1 MPIKL
6 TLLLCALALTFP
18 LIVNAGGNAEAR
30 GIKFGSSET
39 IYTGSAGFTISGSTM
54 YRKRYLFQQETRIW
68 ETDDDLEF
76 TAYATTVLVVDG
88 AIL

>member
-1 MPIKL
+1 MAAGIEITNPSGKL
-6 TLLLCALALTFP
+6 
-18 LIVNAGGNAEAR
+18 IISAEAVGYR
-30 GIKFGSSET
+30 YLGQPT
-39 IYTGSAGFTISGSTM
+39 LVTSGSTM

>member
-1 MPIKL
+1 MDQK
-6 TLLLCALALTFP
+6 
-18 LIVNAGGNAEAR
+18 
-30 GIKFGSSET
+30 
-39 IYTGSAGFTISGSTM
+39 
-54 YRKRYLFQQETRIW
+54 ETRIW

>member
-1 MPIKL
+1 
-6 TLLLCALALTFP
+6 
-18 LIVNAGGNAEAR
+18 
-30 GIKFGSSET
+30 
-39 IYTGSAGFTISGSTM
+39 M